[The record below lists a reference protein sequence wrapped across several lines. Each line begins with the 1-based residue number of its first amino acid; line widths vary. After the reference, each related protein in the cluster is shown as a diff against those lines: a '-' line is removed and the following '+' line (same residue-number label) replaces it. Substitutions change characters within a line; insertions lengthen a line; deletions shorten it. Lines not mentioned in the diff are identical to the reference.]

1 MVAHIYLQLLVAL
14 EEDKYVLRK
23 QPVLLQYIYH
33 CYLGKSEQLKKF
45 V

>member
-1 MVAHIYLQLLVAL
+1 MVAHIYVKLFVAL

-23 QPVLLQYIYH
+23 QPVLLQYIFH